1 MGKSRK
7 QAGKS
12 TRSDTFSKKCHF
24 SLPPKRLLHNLHLL
38 LLVRFREAR
47 GGRSSGLR
55 ISSRIPLMCNN
66 IPNFARNM
74 ISMTAQSA
82 IPQPFNNAQLEL
94 LKLFADNV
102 PEEDLLAI
110 KELISRYFFEK
121 AKNEADQIWEAKG
134 MDSHELLKKHR
145 RTPYRKLQP

>member
-1 MGKSRK
+1 
-7 QAGKS
+7 
-12 TRSDTFSKKCHF
+12 
-24 SLPPKRLLHNLHLL
+24 
-38 LLVRFREAR
+38 
-47 GGRSSGLR
+47 
-55 ISSRIPLMCNN
+55 
-66 IPNFARNM
+66 
-74 ISMTAQSA
+74 MTAQA
-82 IPQPFNNAQLEL
+82 NIPQPFNNVQLEL

>member
-1 MGKSRK
+1 
-7 QAGKS
+7 
-12 TRSDTFSKKCHF
+12 
-24 SLPPKRLLHNLHLL
+24 
-38 LLVRFREAR
+38 
-47 GGRSSGLR
+47 
-55 ISSRIPLMCNN
+55 
-66 IPNFARNM
+66 M
-74 ISMTAQSA
+74 ISMTAQA
-82 IPQPFNNAQLEL
+82 NIPQPFNNAQLEL

>member
-1 MGKSRK
+1 
-7 QAGKS
+7 
-12 TRSDTFSKKCHF
+12 
-24 SLPPKRLLHNLHLL
+24 
-38 LLVRFREAR
+38 
-47 GGRSSGLR
+47 
-55 ISSRIPLMCNN
+55 
-66 IPNFARNM
+66 
-74 ISMTAQSA
+74 MTAQA
-82 IPQPFNNAQLEL
+82 NIPQPFNNVQLEL

-134 MDSHELLKKHR
+134 MDSHKLLKKHR

>member
-1 MGKSRK
+1 M
-7 QAGKS
+7 
-12 TRSDTFSKKCHF
+12 
-24 SLPPKRLLHNLHLL
+24 L
-38 LLVRFREAR
+38 
-47 GGRSSGLR
+47 
-55 ISSRIPLMCNN
+55 I
-66 IPNFARNM
+66 FALNATV
-74 ISMTAQSA
+74 MTVQPT
-82 IPQPFNNAQLEL
+82 IPQPFNNVQLEL

-134 MDSHELLKKHR
+134 MDSHDLLKKHR

>member
-1 MGKSRK
+1 M
-7 QAGKS
+7 
-12 TRSDTFSKKCHF
+12 
-24 SLPPKRLLHNLHLL
+24 
-38 LLVRFREAR
+38 
-47 GGRSSGLR
+47 
-55 ISSRIPLMCNN
+55 
-66 IPNFARNM
+66 
-74 ISMTAQSA
+74 SA
-82 IPQPFNNAQLEL
+82 PATIPQPFNNVQLEL

-121 AKNEADQIWEAKG
+121 AKNEADQIWDAKG

>member
-1 MGKSRK
+1 M
-7 QAGKS
+7 
-12 TRSDTFSKKCHF
+12 
-24 SLPPKRLLHNLHLL
+24 
-38 LLVRFREAR
+38 
-47 GGRSSGLR
+47 
-55 ISSRIPLMCNN
+55 
-66 IPNFARNM
+66 
-74 ISMTAQSA
+74 SA
-82 IPQPFNNAQLEL
+82 PATIPQPFNNVQLEL

>member
-1 MGKSRK
+1 
-7 QAGKS
+7 
-12 TRSDTFSKKCHF
+12 
-24 SLPPKRLLHNLHLL
+24 
-38 LLVRFREAR
+38 
-47 GGRSSGLR
+47 
-55 ISSRIPLMCNN
+55 
-66 IPNFARNM
+66 
-74 ISMTAQSA
+74 MTVQPT
-82 IPQPFNNAQLEL
+82 IPQPFNNVQLEL

-134 MDSHELLKKHR
+134 MDSHDLLKKHR